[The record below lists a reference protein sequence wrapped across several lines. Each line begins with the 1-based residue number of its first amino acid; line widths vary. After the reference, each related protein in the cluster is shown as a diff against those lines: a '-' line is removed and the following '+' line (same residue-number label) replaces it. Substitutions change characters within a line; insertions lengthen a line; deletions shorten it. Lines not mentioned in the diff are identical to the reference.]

1 MKVSVSSLKFVL
13 IFYLSLYQSNK
24 SWYFYFKKSETVS
37 RSSTDNIKLEYHIFT
52 GRKQKHEVA

>member
-37 RSSTDNIKLEYHIFT
+37 RSSTDNTKLEHHILT
-52 GRKQKHEVA
+52 GRK